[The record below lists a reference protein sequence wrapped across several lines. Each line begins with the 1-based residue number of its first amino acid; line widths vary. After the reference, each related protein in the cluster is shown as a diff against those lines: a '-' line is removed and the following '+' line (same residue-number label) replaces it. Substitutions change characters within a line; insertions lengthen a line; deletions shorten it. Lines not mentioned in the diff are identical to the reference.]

1 MGLRNSKPKSKK
13 PLKTKNLGPFD
24 SVASERRSLAGA
36 VQRGIV
42 KAPSSPPVAPARPR
56 TLRQRSAPLMRG
68 GRRTRKHRRRR
79 RRRRRKT
86 RRRRSRRRRRKTRR
100 RRRRRRR

>member
-1 MGLRNSKPKSKK
+1 MGLGNSKPKSKK

-24 SVASERRSLAGA
+24 SVASERKSLRDAT
-36 VQRGIV
+36 QRGVV
-42 KAPSSPPVAPARPR
+42 KSTAPATVALARPR

-79 RRRRRKT
+79 KRKTRKRKT
-86 RRRRSRRRRRKTRR
+86 RRRRKHKSRKTHRRRR
-100 RRRRRRR
+100 